1 MLVLSLQV
9 TFTKVMIQHNI
20 FTLTQIWP
28 LDTFSSTV
36 EKFNIVWEKEHNKY
50 RMWYNKIQCS
60 SNDR

>member
-36 EKFNIVWEKEHNKY
+36 EKFNIVWEKEHNK
-50 RMWYNKIQCS
+50 
-60 SNDR
+60 